1 MPSGEKKYYKAI
13 YFDLKMKA
21 LEKHFSANNPQKAYR
36 KRMHNNQATTLRLKQ
51 QTYIFL
57 I

>member
-21 LEKHFSANNPQKAYR
+21 LEKHFSAKIHKKPTEKLGN
-36 KRMHNNQATTLRLKQ
+36 
-51 QTYIFL
+51 FF
-57 I
+57 

>member
-21 LEKHFSANNPQKAYR
+21 LEKHFSAKNTQKAYR
-36 KRMHNNQATTLRLKQ
+36 KIRKFFLRQKFTHAQ
-51 QTYIFL
+51 Q
-57 I
+57 